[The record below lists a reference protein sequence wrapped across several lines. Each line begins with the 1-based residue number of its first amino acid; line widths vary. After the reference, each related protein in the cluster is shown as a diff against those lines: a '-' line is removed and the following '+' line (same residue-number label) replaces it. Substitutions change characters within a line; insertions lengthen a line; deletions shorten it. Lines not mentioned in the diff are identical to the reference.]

1 MRAASTAA
9 APGTIGITLILA
21 GLAMLGPFSINTYLP
36 SFREMAV
43 VLHTDAVAL
52 QQTIS
57 VYFFAFAF
65 MSLWHGAISDS
76 FGRRRVVLWGLAVYA
91 LASLGCVFATAV
103 EQLWPLRALQGFSAG
118 AGIVIGRAVVRDL
131 HDGPLARRMMS
142 QVVMIFG
149 LAPAIAPLVGGAL
162 QIAFGWRSVFL
173 FLALLAASLLAA
185 VALRLP
191 ETLPPQARR
200 PFDVADLGRGYLAL
214 LRDRGFMAWTLA
226 YALMFGAFFI
236 YVLSAPV
243 FVMTHLGLGE
253 GDFIWLFGPATAGLV
268 LGSALAGR
276 LAVRWSFGRTMAA
289 AFALMAAAHCY
300 NLAVAWVAPDGA
312 GWYVAYLFVF
322 NLGMSLAIPA
332 MTIRGLDCVP
342 ERRGMGSSVQLFV
355 QTSFNA
361 VLAALLAPMMW
372 GSPMSLAC
380 GAAGLWLCAGAGV
393 LAALRYSKENP
404 PGA

>member
-1 MRAASTAA
+1 
-9 APGTIGITLILA
+9 
-21 GLAMLGPFSINTYLP
+21 MLGPFSINAYLP
-36 SFREMAV
+36 SFQEMGV
-43 VLHTDAVAL
+43 VLRTDAVAL

-76 FGRRRVVLWGLAVYA
+76 FGRRRVVLWGLAVYTA
-91 LASLGCVFATAV
+91 SSLGCVFATGV
-103 EQLWPLRALQGFSAG
+103 EQLWALRALQGFSAG

-131 HDGPLARRMMS
+131 HEGPLARRMMS
-142 QVVMIFG
+142 QVVMIYG
-149 LAPAIAPLVGGAL
+149 IAPAIAPLVGGAL

-173 FLALLAASLLAA
+173 FLALLSVSLLGA

-200 PFDVADLGRGYLAL
+200 PFDAADLGRGYLVL
-214 LRDRGFMAWTLA
+214 LRNRGFMAWSLA

-268 LGSALAGR
+268 SGSALAGR
-276 LAVRWSFGRTMAA
+276 AAAYWSFGRTLATAFGLMGAA
-289 AFALMAAAHCY
+289 TCY
-300 NLAVAWVAPDGA
+300 NLGVAWAAPDAA

-332 MTIRGLDCVP
+332 LTIRGLDCVP
-342 ERRGMGSSVQLFV
+342 TRRGMGSSIQLFV
-355 QTSFNA
+355 QTGFNA
-361 VLAALLAPMMW
+361 IIAALIAPLMW

-393 LAALRYSKENP
+393 IAALRLSNDNP